1 MAWKKPKKHRP
12 PSFYKK
18 RELPP
23 EIEKS
28 KFREF
33 YLKRDYDR
41 PQIPLY
47 NIWAVFNEIKDSV
60 KTDNKN
66 NTFTHEYIMALLAFD
81 RYEFF
86 TIEHIKSL
94 NMREGQY
101 YAYNMIN
108 RLRRLGFVHRVV
120 HSWDLD
126 DSEYKQRFGLST
138 TRHNYNKRYGLT
150 FEGRQM
156 VDKIYEMCAS

>member
-33 YLKRDYDR
+33 FLKRDYNR
-41 PQIPLY
+41 PNVNLC
-47 NIWAVFNEIKDSV
+47 NLWATFNDIKESTRHGDQTKV
-60 KTDNKN
+60 L
-66 NTFTHEYIMALLAFD
+66 THEYIMALLAFD

-86 TIEHIKSL
+86 TIDHIRSL
-94 NMREGQY
+94 NLRDKPS
-101 YAYNMIN
+101 YAYNIIN
-108 RLRRLGFVHRVV
+108 RLRRMGLIQRVV
-120 HSWDLD
+120 HSWDLND
-126 DSEYKQRFGLST
+126 DEYKQRFGINT
-138 TRHNYNKRYGLT
+138 TRHNYRKRYGLT
-150 FEGRQM
+150 FEGRQLC
-156 VDKIYEMCAS
+156 DKIYEMCS